1 MRSMLGGAPAQTDG
15 CRCPCVLNVCICAC
29 TPPAL
34 LFLSS
39 HKLGQRWRS
48 REEEGICSHEVISL
62 VLPLGCIPGTHY
74 SARLLGENEIF
85 NE

>member
-1 MRSMLGGAPAQTDG
+1 MQV
-15 CRCPCVLNVCICAC
+15 CPCVRMCVYPCMHS
-29 TPPAL
+29 AL

-39 HKLGQRWRS
+39 HKLGSEMEKQR
-48 REEEGICSHEVISL
+48 REGAYVATKSSL

-74 SARLLGENEIF
+74 SAWLLGENEIF

>member
-1 MRSMLGGAPAQTDG
+1 MYEFCVYLCMHFAP
-15 CRCPCVLNVCICAC
+15 
-29 TPPAL
+29 

-39 HKLGQRWRS
+39 HILGSEMEKQR
-48 REEEGICSHEVISL
+48 REGASAATESPV

-74 SARLLGENEIF
+74 RAWFLGENEKIF